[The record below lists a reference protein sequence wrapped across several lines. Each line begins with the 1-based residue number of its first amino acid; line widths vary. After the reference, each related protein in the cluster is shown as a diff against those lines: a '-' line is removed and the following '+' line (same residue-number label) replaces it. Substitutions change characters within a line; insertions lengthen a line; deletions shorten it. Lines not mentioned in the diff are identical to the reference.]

1 MGFFD
6 MVADGEGLRT
16 RRCTGVFNIRGS
28 NNRLDIRRN
37 SFSHRVV
44 ITWNSLPDS
53 LKGVGTVLA
62 FKNPRRDSGVK
73 TVTQN
78 ESPSVML
85 KDVTIGAVCKITHLG
100 EGNVKVVSQSEHVN
114 KVLKELVTLEENDF
128 KDENYEF

>member
-1 MGFFD
+1 MEFFD

-44 ITWNSLPDS
+44 NTWNSLPDS

-62 FKNPRRDSGVK
+62 FKHPGRDSGVK

-85 KDVTIGAVCKITHLG
+85 KDVTIGAVYKILG

-114 KVLKELVTLEENDF
+114 KVLKEVVTLEENDF

>member
-1 MGFFD
+1 MIVRRMMGFFD
-6 MVADGEGLRT
+6 MVAHGEGLRT
-16 RRCTGVFNIRGS
+16 RRCTGVCNIRGS

-85 KDVTIGAVCKITHLG
+85 KDVTIGAVCKITDLG

-114 KVLKELVTLEENDF
+114 NLEENDF